1 MEKRAPRRRTL
12 GVGASFI
19 FSLPPMCLA
28 LFWVCVGYVALCCVC
43 ATDQCERWRAGALAR
58 PGRACAAHLGVRAR
72 PQGER
77 VVKKR
82 GGGGSPLFSNMF
94 STFET
99 VFPLAARRPPPKKT
113 LFPHADKGSP
123 HSLSLPR
130 LTGAWC
136 GLEARGLAGHAD
148 ALGGSP
154 GGGGRRRRGR
164 RGPKRQQQRPFGGT
178 RGPVREEEAP
188 RPAATPTQATRNLPC
203 QLDRGTSL
211 DLGVCAGGVSP
222 GRPGGR
228 RAATPQP
235 HARLSITKKKTPSRF
250 WYPTSSARTRRHTQH
265 HDQQAR
271 GHPGP
276 GGGPGGDAG

>member
-43 ATDQCERWRAGALAR
+43 ATDQCEGWRAGALAR
-58 PGRACAAHLGVRAR
+58 PGRACAAHLGMRAR

-82 GGGGSPLFSNMF
+82 ERGGGRPSSP
-94 STFET
+94 TC
-99 VFPLAARRPPPKKT
+99 FPLSRPFFRWRRADPPPKKT

-154 GGGGRRRRGR
+154 GGGGRRRRRGR

-188 RPAATPTQATRNLPC
+188 RPAATPTQATRNLHC

-235 HARLSITKKKTPSRF
+235 HARLSITKKFTLSLLVPHLLG
-250 WYPTSSARTRRHTQH
+250 THAQAHT
-265 HDQQAR
+265 A
-271 GHPGP
+271 P
-276 GGGPGGDAG
+276 

>member
-1 MEKRAPRRRTL
+1 MEGRSSGPPRA
-12 GVGASFI
+12 
-19 FSLPPMCLA
+19 
-28 LFWVCVGYVALCCVC
+28 CVRGPL
-43 ATDQCERWRAGALAR
+43 
-58 PGRACAAHLGVRAR
+58 GRACAAPRREGC
-72 PQGER
+72 E
-77 VVKKR
+77 KKR
-82 GGGGSPLFSNMF
+82 EGGGSPLFSNMF

-99 VFPLAARRPPPKKT
+99 VFPLAARRPPQKKT

>member
-1 MEKRAPRRRTL
+1 
-12 GVGASFI
+12 
-19 FSLPPMCLA
+19 
-28 LFWVCVGYVALCCVC
+28 
-43 ATDQCERWRAGALAR
+43 
-58 PGRACAAHLGVRAR
+58 
-72 PQGER
+72 
-77 VVKKR
+77 
-82 GGGGSPLFSNMF
+82 MF

-99 VFPLAARRPPPKKT
+99 VFSVSGAPTPPKKNSFSTRGQGEPT
-113 LFPHADKGSP
+113 L
-123 HSLSLPR
+123 SLSPSPDRCVVWTRGAR
-130 LTGAWC
+130 LG
-136 GLEARGLAGHAD
+136 GARGCAGRV
-148 ALGGSP
+148 P